1 MFLWMLFFVNF
12 VSLSVSASSVGMT
25 VFVHGSYPALKLLA
39 HSKSPVRHLI
49 YAESGLHLAKK
60 LPAHYHFHKAAMLC
74 DQFDHDGY
82 CIDHYYT
89 YGWNSS
95 NLRPINRYQE
105 GQKLYHAVRTQ
116 IEAYLAQGY
125 EKIVVRFIG
134 SSHGGNVVLNALPWL
149 PFSTENIEV
158 EVILLGTPIQEE
170 TRNFINNQYVTRAH
184 SFYSTADWIQKVD
197 IQKLHKDCP
206 KNAPFFSQ
214 RTFLPTDKV
223 IQVQLLVNSKSIGH
237 GQYRSVFGYVPKMLE
252 LVNKHVGDQKKA
264 HIVLDFKK

>member
-1 MFLWMLFFVNF
+1 MILRLFFLLNF
-12 VSLSVSASSVGMT
+12 VCLSVQASSICMT
-25 VFVHGSYPALKLLA
+25 VFVHGSYPALKILG

-49 YAESGLHLAKK
+49 YAEPGLHLAKK
-60 LPAHYHFHKAAMLC
+60 LPSHYHFHKAARLC
-74 DQFDHDGY
+74 DLFDHDGY

-95 NLRPINRYQE
+95 NLRPINRYEE
-105 GQKLYHAVRTQ
+105 GQKLYHAVRAQ
-116 IEAYLAQGY
+116 IEKYLAQGY
-125 EKIVVRFIG
+125 QNVSVRFIG
-134 SSHGGNVVLNALPWL
+134 SSHGGNVILYMLQWL
-149 PFSTENIEV
+149 PFAAFNIDV

-170 TRNFINNQYVTRAH
+170 TRNFINNPYVTRAY
-184 SFYSTADWIQKVD
+184 SFYSTSDWIQKID

-223 IQVQLLVNSKSIGH
+223 VQVQLLVNSKSIGH
-237 GQYRSVFGYVPKMLE
+237 AQYRSVFGYVPKMIE
-252 LVNKHVGDQKKA
+252 QVKKYTGDQKIA